1 MIPVNLGF
9 IPTVGGYEWLIILFI
24 ILILFGAKKLPE
36 LARGMGEAVREFR
49 KASQAEIDER
59 KVASMSND
67 KVVSIAKELGINVE
81 GKSREELVKEILEE
95 VSRSK
100 SQSGSEQRE

>member
-67 KVVSIAKELGINVE
+67 EVVSIAKELGINVE